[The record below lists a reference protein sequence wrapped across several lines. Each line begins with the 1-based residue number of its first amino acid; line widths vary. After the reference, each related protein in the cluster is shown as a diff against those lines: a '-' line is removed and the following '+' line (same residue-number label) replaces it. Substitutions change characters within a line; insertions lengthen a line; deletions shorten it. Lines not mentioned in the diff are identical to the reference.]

1 MIKIEFILIPVSV
14 LAKIETV
21 EELMQSNIDISLF
34 SDTKL
39 HEPLPNQQV
48 KIIGY
53 KMFRRDRNKYSGGGM
68 FYISENI
75 P

>member
-34 SDTKL
+34 SVTKL
-39 HEPLPNQQV
+39 HEALPNQQV

-53 KMFRRDRNKYSGGGM
+53 KMFRRDRNKYSGGVM

>member
-39 HEPLPNQQV
+39 HEALPNQQV

-53 KMFRRDRNKYSGGGM
+53 KMFRRDRNKYSGGVM

>member
-34 SDTKL
+34 SVTTL
-39 HEPLPNQQV
+39 HEALPNQQV

-53 KMFRRDRNKYSGGGM
+53 KMFRRDRNKYSGGVM

>member
-34 SDTKL
+34 SVTKL
-39 HEPLPNQQV
+39 HEALPNQQV

-53 KMFRRDRNKYSGGGM
+53 IMFRRDRNKYSGGVM